1 MGGGMIRGAPRRKII
16 PENISLSHKDH
27 MMLGGKVISGLE
39 KNIVSLPFRE
49 PVDVERFNI
58 PDYVE
63 IVK

>member
-1 MGGGMIRGAPRRKII
+1 MVRGSRKKII
-16 PENISLSHKDH
+16 PDNLTLSHNDH

-49 PVDVERFNI
+49 PVDVERFKI
-58 PDYVE
+58 PDYLE